1 MTTAAQ
7 YQRWAANARAMAS
20 DLSDGPTRD
29 ALLYVARS
37 HEHEALRPE
46 GAEDCKDAAEIEQPE
61 SVPEV

>member
-37 HEHEALRPE
+37 HEHEALRLE
-46 GAEDCKDAAEIEQPE
+46 GAEDCKDAAD
-61 SVPEV
+61 

>member
-37 HEHEALRPE
+37 HEHEAYGLKALKIARMPPT
-46 GAEDCKDAAEIEQPE
+46 D
-61 SVPEV
+61 